1 MHQMQKIAAAAA
13 ALSYHHFQIYDK
25 EIKHGMINRDEKA
38 INHQIGTADA
48 TAYCCCNATR
58 QKTQL

>member
-1 MHQMQKIAAAAA
+1 MHQMQKIAVAAAA

-48 TAYCCCNATR
+48 TAYCNATR